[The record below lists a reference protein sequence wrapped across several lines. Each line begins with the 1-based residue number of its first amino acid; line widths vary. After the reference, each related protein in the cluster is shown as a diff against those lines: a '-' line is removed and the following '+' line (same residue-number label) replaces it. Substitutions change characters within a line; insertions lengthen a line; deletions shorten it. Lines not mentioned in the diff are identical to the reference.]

1 MSHELEHL
9 QLLAEVDALLS
20 ALRAWHE
27 REVPWSA
34 AWECRTLVGRLLE
47 RTEAVRV
54 RIEAPLVVA
63 TLGGTGVGK
72 STLVNA
78 LAGDDVS
85 QAGRERPT
93 TRQPTFIARPG
104 ITPDL
109 FGIDPATVRSVH
121 RELPLL
127 QHLVL
132 VDCPDPDTTEDEAA
146 GDTNLAR
153 LRDLLP
159 HCDVLL
165 VVSTQQ
171 KYRSAR
177 VSAELQAA
185 AAGARL
191 VFVQTHADQDDDVRE
206 DWRRVLSE
214 DFAAGEMFFLDA
226 PAALAE
232 SRTGK
237 TPSGEF
243 GRLVDFLTRQL
254 AGTAAAR
261 IRRANVL
268 DLIDETLI
276 RCTAKYEPAL
286 APLAP
291 LEAAVREQRA
301 KLGAQLVDRVATEL
315 HGNRRLWEERLIEAV
330 TARWGLSPFSLV
342 LRGYQAVGGIASG
355 WGLTRVRTPAQMAL
369 WGAFEGARRWQKSR
383 RRRGEEAAAERGA
396 ALAWNESDLR
406 TAAIVVDGYV
416 AEADLPRADARY
428 EAVAE
433 QAAAAADEFV
443 DRAAGELQSAVD
455 QLAVRHAGRAT
466 RLWYETLLLVPLV
479 ALIYRFLK
487 NFLYDSWLVEEFG
500 LGPAKP
506 LYGLEFFIA
515 TALTLAAWCGLLL
528 WSFTARLKRGL
539 DREIDRFRE
548 RLTGSAAV
556 PALFAPIEAH
566 CRTLLDDDAKLT
578 ALRTRADELR
588 NRLATSES
596 PLGHRR

>member
-1 MSHELEHL
+1 VSHELEHL
-9 QLLAEVDALLS
+9 TLLAEVDALL
-20 ALRAWHE
+20 AAIKAWHD
-27 REVPWSA
+27 REVPWA
-34 AWECRTLVGRLLE
+34 AARECRTLVGRLLQ
-47 RTEAVRV
+47 RTESVRV

-85 QAGRERPT
+85 QASRERPT

-104 ITPDL
+104 VTPDL
-109 FGIDPATVRSVH
+109 LGIDPAAVRTVH
-121 RELPLL
+121 RDLPLL

-132 VDCPDPDTTEDEAA
+132 VDCPDPDTTEDESA

-177 VSAELQAA
+177 VSEELRAA

-191 VFVQTHADQDDDVRE
+191 VFVQTHADQDDDVRD
-206 DWRRVLSE
+206 DWRRVLND
-214 DFAAGEMFFLDA
+214 DFSAGEMFFVDA
-226 PAALAE
+226 PAALAAT
-232 SRTGK
+232 RLGK
-237 TPSGEF
+237 VPTGEF

-268 DLIDETLI
+268 DLIDETLA
-276 RCTAKYEPAL
+276 RCNARYEPAL

-291 LEAAVREQRA
+291 LEQAVREQRA

-315 HGNRRLWEERLIEAV
+315 HGNRRLWEERLVEAV

-342 LRGYQAVGGIASG
+342 LRGYQALGGIASG

-369 WGAFEGARRWQKSR
+369 WGAFEGARRWQRSR
-383 RRRGEEAAAERGA
+383 RRRGEETAAERGA

-416 AEADLPRADARY
+416 AEADLPRSDARF
-428 EAVAE
+428 EAIAE
-433 QAAAAADEFV
+433 QAAVAADEFV
-443 DRAAGELQSAVD
+443 DRASAALQSAVD
-455 QLAVRHAGRAT
+455 QLAVRHAGRGT
-466 RLWYETLLLVPLV
+466 RWWYETLLLVPLA
-479 ALIYRFLK
+479 ALVYRFLK

-500 LGPAKP
+500 LGAAKP
-506 LYGLEFFIA
+506 LYGLEFFLA
-515 TALTLAAWCGLLL
+515 AGLTVTAWCGLLL
-528 WSFTARLKRGL
+528 WSFTTRLKRGL
-539 DREIDRFRE
+539 DREIDAFRD
-548 RLTGSAAV
+548 RLSGAAAV
-556 PALFAPIEAH
+556 PALFAPIERQ
-566 CRTLLDDDAKLT
+566 CRTLLEDDAKLT
-578 ALRTRADELR
+578 ALRTRAEELR
-588 NRLATSES
+588 SRLATGDGA
-596 PLGHRR
+596 LGHRR